1 MQEFDK
7 AMDENETPQKSE
19 VEVEKKE
26 ETLKPEKL
34 TAEEKKQLKKIN
46 DEISESL
53 FYK

>member
-1 MQEFDK
+1 MYKPEY
-7 AMDENETPQKSE
+7 QK
-19 VEVEKKE
+19 KKE
-26 ETLKPEKL
+26 EAPKPEKL